1 MIETLIFIVV
11 SSLCVYMIVD
21 RICRCFENTGMAK
34 AVSLYMQNGGKVDE
48 IMEKAFKDSRKIN

>member
-21 RICRCFENTGMAK
+21 RICRCFENTSTAK

-48 IMEKAFKDSRKIN
+48 IMEKAFEDSRKTH

>member
-1 MIETLIFIVV
+1 MIEMLIFIVA
-11 SSLCVYMIVD
+11 SSLCAYMIVD
-21 RICRCFENTGMAK
+21 RICRCFENTSMAK